1 MAKEKRA
8 VKVRAMINLK
18 YDKDVI
24 RIGQEFLVRKSD
36 IEEIKDYVEVLEKTN
51 NEEDGNE
58 KDNGEEDGNEK
69 DNGEEDKE
77 GE

>member
-1 MAKEKRA
+1 MAKEKRI
-8 VKVRAMINLK
+8 VKVKARVNLK

-24 RIGQEFLVRKSD
+24 KIGQEFLVRKSD

-51 NEEDGNE
+51 TEEDG
-58 KDNGEEDGNEK
+58 DGK

>member
-1 MAKEKRA
+1 MAKEKRSI
-8 VKVRAMINLK
+8 KVRARVNLK

-24 RIGQEFLVRKSD
+24 KIGQEFLVRKSD

-51 NEEDGNE
+51 TEEDG
-58 KDNGEEDGNEK
+58 DGK